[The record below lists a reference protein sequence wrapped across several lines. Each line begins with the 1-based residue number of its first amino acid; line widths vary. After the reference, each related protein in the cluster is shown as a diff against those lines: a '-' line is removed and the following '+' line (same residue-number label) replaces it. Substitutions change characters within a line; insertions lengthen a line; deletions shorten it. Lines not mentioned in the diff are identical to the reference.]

1 MIRAERVKRVEQSA
15 PDRGPGVLRRREGT
29 CFSFPSDDE
38 VGRFP
43 GAIRAERAKRVEQS
57 ALYICDMPSMSEIIS
72 EHTDLSEAD
81 HHWLKLLVS
90 EWQLLADLS
99 FSDLVL
105 WVRDH
110 DPSVF
115 WAAAQI
121 RPFTGVTSLFDDVV
135 GDLIAYSPEHL
146 VSEAFLS
153 GEMVQTSE
161 RKLQAGLLVDTH
173 AIPVKLG
180 DRVIA
185 VVEQRT
191 SQLGVR
197 APSSLERAYLEAGSE
212 LAKMIAIGDFPI
224 PSDATHLAFSPRVGD
239 GFIRLDLRGDVMY
252 ASPNALSAYRRLGLR
267 GDLIG
272 EHLATLTAGLL
283 PTRPDPVDDSVLSA
297 LSGRNARRTEL
308 VSGEA
313 HLMVRVLPLAD
324 GRERVGTL
332 VLCRDVSDLR
342 SKERELVTKDATIRE
357 IHHRVKN
364 NLQTVAA
371 LLRMQARRMESPE
384 AKVALTDA
392 MSRVASIAIVHET
405 LSQAFDE
412 IVEFDRVAD
421 ELLRMVGDVAAS
433 WGGVSA
439 VREGSFGLL
448 SADVATSLAMIISEL
463 CQNAVEHGLAHQSGE
478 VRVAP
483 NRFDGRLRM
492 EISDDGQG
500 LPEGFDW
507 RNSRSLGLSIVNT
520 LVAEMEGS
528 FRLGPRQAGSG
539 TQAVVEI
546 PL

>member
-1 MIRAERVKRVEQSA
+1 
-15 PDRGPGVLRRREGT
+15 
-29 CFSFPSDDE
+29 
-38 VGRFP
+38 
-43 GAIRAERAKRVEQS
+43 
-57 ALYICDMPSMSEIIS
+57 MPSMSEIIS
-72 EHTDLSEAD
+72 EHTDLSEPD
-81 HHWLKLLVS
+81 HLWLKLLVS
-90 EWQLLADLS
+90 ELQLLADLS

-146 VSEAFLS
+146 VAEAFS
-153 GEMVQTSE
+153 RGEIVQTSE
-161 RKLQAGLLVDTH
+161 RKLQAGVPVQTH
-173 AIPVKLG
+173 AVPVTVG
-180 DRVIA
+180 NQVIA

-191 SQLGVR
+191 SQLGLR
-197 APSSLERAYLEAGSE
+197 ALSSLENAYLESGVE
-212 LAKMIAIGDFPI
+212 LARMITVGAFPI

-239 GFIRLDLRGDVMY
+239 GFIRLDPAGDVTY
-252 ASPNALSAYRRLGLR
+252 ASPNAVSAYRRLGLR

-272 EHLATLTAGLL
+272 EQLATLTAELL
-283 PTRPDPVDDSVLSA
+283 PAGPDPLDESVQSVLS
-297 LSGRNARRTEL
+297 GRTARRTEL

-313 HLMVRVLPLAD
+313 HLMVRVLPLTD
-324 GRERVGTL
+324 RRERVGTV

-371 LLRMQARRMESPE
+371 LLRMQARRIESAE

-439 VREGSFGLL
+439 IREGSFGLL
-448 SADVATSLAMIISEL
+448 PADIATSLAMIISEL

-478 VRVAP
+478 VRVVP
-483 NRFDGRLRM
+483 SRFEGRLRM
-492 EISDDGQG
+492 EISDDGRG
-500 LPEGFDW
+500 LPPGFDW
-507 RNSRSLGLSIVNT
+507 RQSRSLGLSIVNT

-528 FRLGPRQAGSG
+528 FQLGPRQAGPG
-539 TQAVVEI
+539 TQVVVEI
-546 PL
+546 LL

>member
-1 MIRAERVKRVEQSA
+1 
-15 PDRGPGVLRRREGT
+15 
-29 CFSFPSDDE
+29 
-38 VGRFP
+38 
-43 GAIRAERAKRVEQS
+43 
-57 ALYICDMPSMSEIIS
+57 MSEIIS
-72 EHTDLSEAD
+72 EHTDLSEPD
-81 HHWLKLLVS
+81 HLWLKLLVS

-146 VSEAFLS
+146 VAEAFS
-153 GEMVQTSE
+153 RGEIVQTSE
-161 RKLQAGLLVDTH
+161 RKLQAGVPVQTH
-173 AIPVKLG
+173 AVPVTVG
-180 DRVIA
+180 NQVIA

-191 SQLGVR
+191 SQLGLR
-197 APSSLERAYLEAGSE
+197 APSSLENAYLESGVE
-212 LAKMIAIGDFPI
+212 LARMITVGAFPI

-239 GFIRLDLRGDVMY
+239 GFIRLDPAGDVTY
-252 ASPNALSAYRRLGLR
+252 ASPNAVSAYRRLGLR

-272 EHLATLTAGLL
+272 EQLATLTAELL
-283 PTRPDPVDDSVLSA
+283 PAGPDPLDESVQSVLS
-297 LSGRNARRTEL
+297 GRTARRTEL

-324 GRERVGTL
+324 RRERVGTV

-371 LLRMQARRMESPE
+371 LLRMQARRIESAE

-439 VREGSFGLL
+439 IREGSFGLL
-448 SADVATSLAMIISEL
+448 PADIATSLAMIISEL

-478 VRVAP
+478 VRVVP
-483 NRFDGRLRM
+483 SRFDGRLRM
-492 EISDDGQG
+492 EISDDGRG
-500 LPEGFDW
+500 LPPGFDW
-507 RNSRSLGLSIVNT
+507 RQSRSLGLSIVNT

-528 FRLGPRQAGSG
+528 FQLGPRQAGPG
-539 TQAVVEI
+539 TQVVVEI
-546 PL
+546 LL

>member
-1 MIRAERVKRVEQSA
+1 
-15 PDRGPGVLRRREGT
+15 
-29 CFSFPSDDE
+29 
-38 VGRFP
+38 
-43 GAIRAERAKRVEQS
+43 
-57 ALYICDMPSMSEIIS
+57 MPSMSEIIS
-72 EHTDLSEAD
+72 EHTDLSEPD
-81 HHWLKLLVS
+81 HLWLKLLVS

-146 VSEAFLS
+146 VAEAFS
-153 GEMVQTSE
+153 RGEIVQTSE
-161 RKLQAGLLVDTH
+161 RKLQAGVPVQTH
-173 AIPVKLG
+173 AVPVTVG
-180 DRVIA
+180 NQVIA

-191 SQLGVR
+191 SQLGLR
-197 APSSLERAYLEAGSE
+197 APSSLENAYLESGVE
-212 LAKMIAIGDFPI
+212 LARMITVGAFPI

-239 GFIRLDLRGDVMY
+239 GFIRLDPAGDVTY
-252 ASPNALSAYRRLGLR
+252 ASPNAVSAYRRLGLR

-272 EHLATLTAGLL
+272 EQLATLTAELL
-283 PTRPDPVDDSVLSA
+283 PAGPDPLDESVQSVLS
-297 LSGRNARRTEL
+297 GRTARRTEL

-313 HLMVRVLPLAD
+313 HLMVRVLPLTD
-324 GRERVGTL
+324 RRERVGTV

-371 LLRMQARRMESPE
+371 LLRMQARRIESAE

-439 VREGSFGLL
+439 IREGSFGLL
-448 SADVATSLAMIISEL
+448 PADIATSLAMIISEL

-478 VRVAP
+478 VRVVP
-483 NRFDGRLRM
+483 SRFEGRLRM
-492 EISDDGQG
+492 EISDDGRG
-500 LPEGFDW
+500 LPPGFDW
-507 RNSRSLGLSIVNT
+507 RQSRSLGLSIVNT

-528 FRLGPRQAGSG
+528 FQLGPRQAGPG
-539 TQAVVEI
+539 TQVVVEI
-546 PL
+546 LL

>member
-1 MIRAERVKRVEQSA
+1 
-15 PDRGPGVLRRREGT
+15 
-29 CFSFPSDDE
+29 
-38 VGRFP
+38 
-43 GAIRAERAKRVEQS
+43 
-57 ALYICDMPSMSEIIS
+57 MPSMSEIIS
-72 EHTDLSEAD
+72 EHTDLSEPD
-81 HHWLKLLVS
+81 HLWLKLLVS

-146 VSEAFLS
+146 VAEAFS
-153 GEMVQTSE
+153 RGEIVQTSE
-161 RKLQAGLLVDTH
+161 RKLQAGVPVQTH
-173 AIPVKLG
+173 AVPVTVG
-180 DRVIA
+180 NQVIA

-191 SQLGVR
+191 SQLGLR
-197 APSSLERAYLEAGSE
+197 APSSLENAYLESGVE
-212 LAKMIAIGDFPI
+212 LARMITVGAFPI

-239 GFIRLDLRGDVMY
+239 GFIRLDPAGDVTY
-252 ASPNALSAYRRLGLR
+252 ASPNAVSAYRRLGLR

-272 EHLATLTAGLL
+272 EQLATLTAELL
-283 PTRPDPVDDSVLSA
+283 PAGPDPLDESVQSVLS
-297 LSGRNARRTEL
+297 GRTARRTEL

-324 GRERVGTL
+324 RRERVGTV

-371 LLRMQARRMESPE
+371 LLRMQARRIESAE

-439 VREGSFGLL
+439 IREGSFGLL
-448 SADVATSLAMIISEL
+448 PADIATSLAMIISEL

-478 VRVAP
+478 VRVVP
-483 NRFDGRLRM
+483 SRFDGRLRM
-492 EISDDGQG
+492 EISDDGRG
-500 LPEGFDW
+500 LPPGFDW
-507 RNSRSLGLSIVNT
+507 RQSRSLGLSIVNT

-528 FRLGPRQAGSG
+528 FQLGPRQAGPG
-539 TQAVVEI
+539 TQVVVEI
-546 PL
+546 LL

>member
-1 MIRAERVKRVEQSA
+1 
-15 PDRGPGVLRRREGT
+15 
-29 CFSFPSDDE
+29 
-38 VGRFP
+38 
-43 GAIRAERAKRVEQS
+43 
-57 ALYICDMPSMSEIIS
+57 MPSMSEIIS
-72 EHTDLSEAD
+72 EHTDLSEPD
-81 HHWLKLLVS
+81 HLWLKLLVS

-110 DPSVF
+110 DPNVF

-146 VSEAFLS
+146 VAEAFLR
-153 GEMVQTSE
+153 GEIVQTSE
-161 RKLQAGLLVDTH
+161 RKLQAGVAVETH
-173 AIPVKLG
+173 AVPVTAG
-180 DRVIA
+180 DHVIA
-185 VVEQRT
+185 VVEQHT

-197 APSSLERAYLEAGSE
+197 APSSLEKAYLESGAE
-212 LAKMIAIGDFPI
+212 LARMITVGAFPI

-239 GFIRLDLRGDVMY
+239 GFIRLDPAGNVTY
-252 ASPNALSAYRRLGLR
+252 ASPNAISAYRRLGLR

-272 EHLATLTAGLL
+272 EQLAALTAELL
-283 PTRPDPVDDSVLSA
+283 PAGPYPVDESVQSVLS
-297 LSGRNARRTEL
+297 GRTARRTEL

-313 HLMVRVLPLAD
+313 HLMVRVLPLTD
-324 GRERVGTL
+324 GGGRVGTV

-371 LLRMQARRMESPE
+371 LLRMQARRIESAE

-433 WGGVSA
+433 WGSVSA
-439 VREGSFGLL
+439 IREGSFGLL

-478 VRVAP
+478 VRVVP
-483 NRFDGRLRM
+483 SRFDGRLRM

-500 LPEGFDW
+500 LPPGFDW
-507 RNSRSLGLSIVNT
+507 RQSRSLGLSIVNT

-528 FRLGPRQAGSG
+528 FQLGPRQAGPG
-539 TQAVVEI
+539 TEVVVEI